1 MSKFW
6 IFAILLSLGSAQAQ
20 YSAGGWSTPLKS
32 FDTIYQANVYQA
44 YSNIMNTTQM
54 QINKLMLDAA
64 IKKSQQK
71 SNQSASRPSS
81 ATAFKQGSKRMLV
94 DSFAQSLTPDKAQQK
109 ALTEVF
115 RAGLKLYEDEAKKQG
130 KPNNVALAFTYLVGV
145 CYLVYSG
152 EEPSEASL
160 DALQASVDEVFGTS
174 ADFKKASDQERQT
187 LYELFVL
194 LATLPLAGYS
204 VATEQNDAELLHSY
218 RQIAGGL
225 LEAVFRV
232 KPERLKFTATGLS
245 LR

>member
-1 MSKFW
+1 MTKFW
-6 IFAILLSLGSAQAQ
+6 ILVPLLALGSALAQ

-71 SNQSASRPSS
+71 SSQAASRPSS
-81 ATAFKQGSKRMLV
+81 ATAFKQGKRILV

-174 ADFKKASDQERQT
+174 ADFKKASDKERQT

-204 VATEQNDAELLHSY
+204 VATEQHDAELLHSY